1 MLSISADRRRVVVP
15 WYARLVIVVL
25 LSLSLYPSIFR
36 VSQSHRRSALS
47 VPLCRSLA
55 RISTS
60 AHTEGLDLDQR
71 VLLSLPRGKIEEP
84 SPFRLR
90 GAASSIAAAASML
103 VLDLLIVIPRPPL
116 PRSFFSLCPS
126 SLLVLPLW
134 PIEERA
140 GHKSGATPARDCNPT
155 GYTTVNRAPCPS
167 VYVYVRV
174 FRSRPVR
181 STPRNG
187 IAAIGGA
194 IDRSLYAY

>member
-1 MLSISADRRRVVVP
+1 M
-15 WYARLVIVVL
+15 
-25 LSLSLYPSIFR
+25 
-36 VSQSHRRSALS
+36 
-47 VPLCRSLA
+47 A

-84 SPFRLR
+84 SSFRLR

-167 VYVYVRV
+167 VYVYTCAYSVAVRSGQRRGMV
-174 FRSRPVR
+174 SRPSVAR
-181 STPRNG
+181 L
-187 IAAIGGA
+187 
-194 IDRSLYAY
+194 IDRFARINAEGRGKSRTSSIKLVGAKGYDKSAVTEPVV

>member
-1 MLSISADRRRVVVP
+1 MVCAARNRRAPLSLFLSIYLSRLSVP
-15 WYARLVIVVL
+15 PTFCPLCS
-25 LSLSLYPSIFR
+25 SLSLIGAYF
-36 VSQSHRRSALS
+36 HERSYGRTRSRPTRPPLLASGQNRGAVS
-47 VPLCRSLA
+47 VPLARCSLFHRSRSFHA
-55 RISTS
+55 RAGSSYRDSTS
-60 AHTEGLDLDQR
+60 
-71 VLLSLPRGKIEEP
+71 
-84 SPFRLR
+84 
-90 GAASSIAAAASML
+90 
-103 VLDLLIVIPRPPL
+103 PPL